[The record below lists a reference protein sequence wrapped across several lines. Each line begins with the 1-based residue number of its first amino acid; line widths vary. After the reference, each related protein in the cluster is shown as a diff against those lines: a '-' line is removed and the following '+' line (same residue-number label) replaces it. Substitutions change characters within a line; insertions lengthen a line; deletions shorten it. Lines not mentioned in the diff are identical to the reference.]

1 MKSTPVND
9 FNNHEIKIRE
19 DGRVMHRMYVFRVKT
34 PAASKYSFDYYEVI
48 GDLPGEE
55 VFRPMS
61 EGECPFIGK

>member
-34 PAASKYSFDYYEVI
+34 PAASKCSFDYYEVI